1 MLSFLEAPKGFIK
14 KEDIHRKRMV
24 WQEIDDK
31 KRYHTVN
38 WHAVYLPQRLWR
50 ARCARFNHNEH
61 ESSIQMD
68 LEAKEHTRDLE
79 NNAK

>member
-31 KRYHTVN
+31 KRYHLPPPKTVEGY
-38 WHAVYLPQRLWR
+38 V
-50 ARCARFNHNEH
+50 C
-61 ESSIQMD
+61 
-68 LEAKEHTRDLE
+68 
-79 NNAK
+79 